1 MKRLPYYSAIEGLP
15 EWAASVNALFGQ
27 LPVKGSFT
35 LDGKSTNT
43 PFVINSAIDSIKKRI
58 EYLTLFDY
66 VLPEK
71 LVLEVVCSEKAK
83 AKLKARKIPTRFEI
97 KLIF

>member
-1 MKRLPYYSAIEGLP
+1 MKRFPYYHAIEGLP
-15 EWAASVNALFGQ
+15 EWAASINALFDQ

-35 LDGKSTNT
+35 LDGKPTNT
-43 PFVINSAIDSIKKRI
+43 PFLINSSIESIKKRLV
-58 EYLTLFDY
+58 YLSQFDY

-71 LVLEVVCSEKAK
+71 LVLEVVCSGKAK